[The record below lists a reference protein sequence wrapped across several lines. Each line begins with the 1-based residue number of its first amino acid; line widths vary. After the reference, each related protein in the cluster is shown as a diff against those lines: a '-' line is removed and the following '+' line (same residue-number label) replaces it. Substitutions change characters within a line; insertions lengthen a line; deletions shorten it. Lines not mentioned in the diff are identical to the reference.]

1 MLMDRQEIKKI
12 LPHRDPF
19 LLVDGVLALESGK
32 SIVAVKYVEEEEAY
46 FRGHFPQEPVMPGVL
61 QVEALAQAG
70 AIAVLSLPENKGKI
84 AYFAGIKDAKFRHKV
99 VPGDTLVLK
108 VQVERLRQRG
118 GTGICT
124 AYVGEEVACCCQIL
138 FMLEK

>member
-46 FRGHFPQEPVMPGVL
+46 FRGQFPLDPVMPGVL